1 MNNTAYCQGVWRDL
15 INAAKLRLFDAKDK
29 QERSEWRRSLR
40 TLEAL
45 RKRNVQLPTATR
57 RRAAKQ

>member
-1 MNNTAYCQGVWRDL
+1 MDNTAYCQGIWQEL

-29 QERSEWRRSLR
+29 QERGEWRRSLR

-57 RRAAKQ
+57 RRSAKK